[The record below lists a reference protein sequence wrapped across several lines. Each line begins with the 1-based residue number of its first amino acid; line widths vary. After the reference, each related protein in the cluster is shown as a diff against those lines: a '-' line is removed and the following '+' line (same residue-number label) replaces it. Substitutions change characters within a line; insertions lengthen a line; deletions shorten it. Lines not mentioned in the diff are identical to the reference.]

1 MCSVL
6 KEYSDILNQNELSHC
21 GNPSRGLWR
30 RAPMMNAD
38 TASETSQGTLIKTN
52 AQSFSTVCQVFVEEK

>member
-1 MCSVL
+1 MATS
-6 KEYSDILNQNELSHC
+6 SDDEC
-21 GNPSRGLWR
+21 R
-30 RAPMMNAD
+30 D